1 MRYNFNGKTLNIP
14 DAEIERSM
22 KILKLTKEEAI
33 EMWLDDEGYTEDAE
47 QVALT
52 QKAKENRITATI
64 HSAKE
69 EKEKKAVKR
78 ERKED
83 PEKEMIIQKIAE
95 ILPEFAEN
103 VTITNVGKL
112 ISFKIG
118 ENDYEIDLKRKRKPK
133 KQAKIPK
140 TEQKCSVFLFIL
152 PDLVIF
158 YKKLLYNSFILYI
171 DFMAAPWY
179 NERAADARCGPVPG
193 SRAYMAIFPSCLDL
207 GPATWVFPEYRDPC
221 HMDPLIVV

>member
-22 KILKLTKEEAI
+22 KVLKLTKEEAI

-103 VTITNVGKL
+103 VTITNAERQ
-112 ISFKIG
+112 IIFKIG
-118 ENDYEIDLKRKRKPK
+118 DNDYELTLIQKRKPK
-133 KQAKIPK
+133 K
-140 TEQKCSVFLFIL
+140 
-152 PDLVIF
+152 
-158 YKKLLYNSFILYI
+158 
-171 DFMAAPWY
+171 
-179 NERAADARCGPVPG
+179 
-193 SRAYMAIFPSCLDL
+193 
-207 GPATWVFPEYRDPC
+207 
-221 HMDPLIVV
+221 